1 MPPKLSEAAIDG
13 KLVALRDYVRCHR
26 EELACRGSSCMK
38 DVFAAKRN
46 AEESRFYLFLYKYE
60 AHFTEAQRRHVRE
73 TLAQHRESSGG
84 AQCAAKAEQPHGFVA
99 SSSAT
104 NPFPKQMCVQ
114 DGVKGYGQGPPSFE
128 AGGQFVPWPPEA
140 LENAAQAVE
149 QAHDAEAEPGD
160 AALTTSEV
168 PQMRRN
174 SDAEQPA
181 AGAEAVMKSVRDS
194 SSSARGGF
202 GQPLAKKA
210 RVAIE
215 GSSSGGSQPAAAE
228 GVLDIMADAAKTVT
242 DRGTATGRVIMDQL
256 SAADNKRRVRL
267 LGKTYGFAAS
277 LRKKLKSSS
286 SRDVVEARSACS
298 CWCTIPWGT
307 AG

>member
-26 EELACRGSSCMK
+26 EELASRGSSCMK
-38 DVFAAKRN
+38 DVFAAQRN
-46 AEESRFYLFLYKYE
+46 NEESRFYLFLYKYE
-60 AHFTEAQRRHVRE
+60 AHFTEAQRRHVSE

-84 AQCAAKAEQPHGFVA
+84 AQCAAK
-99 SSSAT
+99 
-104 NPFPKQMCVQ
+104 
-114 DGVKGYGQGPPSFE
+114 
-128 AGGQFVPWPPEA
+128 
-140 LENAAQAVE
+140 
-149 QAHDAEAEPGD
+149 
-160 AALTTSEV
+160 
-168 PQMRRN
+168 
-174 SDAEQPA
+174 AEQPA

-267 LGKTYGFAAS
+267 LGNTYGFAAS
-277 LRKKLKSSS
+277 LRKKLNSSS
-286 SRDVVEARSACS
+286 S
-298 CWCTIPWGT
+298 
-307 AG
+307 